1 MIKER
6 IVRMDENEISKII
19 LDAAIAVHKELGG
32 PGLLESYYESAL
44 RYELQLRGLKVETQ
58 RQVPIV
64 YKGNV
69 IGEPYRLDMLVE
81 NKVVVECKAT
91 EKNNPIFAA
100 QVNTYLHL
108 LDCRLGIVVNFGHN
122 RIIDGWVRVANGMPD

>member
-1 MIKER
+1 
-6 IVRMDENEISKII
+6 MDENEISKVI

-32 PGLLESYYESAL
+32 PGLLESYYENAL
-44 RYELQLRGLKVETQ
+44 KYELQLRGLKVETQ
-58 RQVPIV
+58 RLVPIV
-64 YKGNV
+64 YKGKE

-108 LDCRLGIVVNFGHN
+108 LNCRLGIVVNFGQD

>member
-1 MIKER
+1 
-6 IVRMDENEISKII
+6 MDENEISKVI

-32 PGLLESYYESAL
+32 PGLLESYYENAL
-44 RYELQLRGLKVETQ
+44 KYELQLRGLKVETQ
-58 RQVPIV
+58 RLVPIV
-64 YKGNV
+64 YKGKE

-108 LDCRLGIVVNFGHN
+108 LDCRLGIVINFGQE
-122 RIIDGWVRVANGMPD
+122 RIVDGWVRVANGMPD